1 MFVQSHWLLEDISE
15 CQKKLSLLIILT
27 QSHLLNI
34 PLHCS
39 WCYRSVSHQTSQTP
53 NFNSSKM
60 RRRKV
65 CHNNMKK
72 RINIRSCSAILR
84 CQSSTKSHPDSGRPR
99 VIQRVFCQV
108 AAKHRKQW
116 SSPNMFASPSTPA
129 PSCTLNFWL
138 QLASK
143 SCFRNMQELTTRKKT
158 DLWRTCSKTR
168 QTTDAQSAARNI
180 LGWIPEHV
188 CKAIA
193 AAILKSGTG
202 SREIQWN

>member
-1 MFVQSHWLLEDISE
+1 MLSIS
-15 CQKKLSLLIILT
+15 LSPN
-27 QSHLLNI
+27 QPN
-34 PLHCS
+34 
-39 WCYRSVSHQTSQTP
+39 P
-53 NFNSSKM
+53 NFDNSKI

-99 VIQRVFCQV
+99 VIQLVFCQV

-116 SSPNMFASPSTPA
+116 SSPNMSASPITPA

-143 SCFRNMQELTTRKKT
+143 SCFRNMQELTTCPKNLR
-158 DLWRTCSKTR
+158 LTCSKTR

-188 CKAIA
+188 CEAIA
-193 AAILKSGTG
+193 AAILESGTG
-202 SREIQWN
+202 SREIQWNERKLFRDN